1 MTESTILFSATTD
14 VYNNS
19 MDMHQDKGIDYVY
32 SILTAVTSGLSMIGG
47 TCMFLL
53 YYSFKDLRTPARK
66 LLLFL
71 DISCALLALGNLLG
85 IIWYLYRDTAL
96 IKKNRAFCQF
106 QSALTIYF
114 SITAFFWTVIIGAC
128 LFASTILK
136 KADFAARYM
145 KMFHVITWIPPGV
158 IVIVTLATDVL
169 GVDPTLNEPSW
180 CWIDTRV
187 ANVFVWQM
195 VTGKFWEIVAYITTV
210 ILYTSIKFFLLK
222 KAKLSDQISVRH
234 HNRENALREA
244 NRKLTFVPLVFIICR
259 IWGTLRFLLAH
270 YAKEHINDPAVE
282 WMNPLQGIGD
292 SAQGFANFVLY
303 CISTPRI
310 RRRLFTLVCPSSFSE
325 LISESEMAAKAGST
339 KRNEDDVPKDS

>member
-19 MDMHQDKGIDYVY
+19 MDTHQDKGIDYVY

-145 KMFHVITWIPPGV
+145 KMFHVITWIPPGNK
-158 IVIVTLATDVL
+158 T
-169 GVDPTLNEPSW
+169 
-180 CWIDTRV
+180 
-187 ANVFVWQM
+187 
-195 VTGKFWEIVAYITTV
+195 
-210 ILYTSIKFFLLK
+210 
-222 KAKLSDQISVRH
+222 
-234 HNRENALREA
+234 
-244 NRKLTFVPLVFIICR
+244 
-259 IWGTLRFLLAH
+259 
-270 YAKEHINDPAVE
+270 
-282 WMNPLQGIGD
+282 
-292 SAQGFANFVLY
+292 
-303 CISTPRI
+303 
-310 RRRLFTLVCPSSFSE
+310 
-325 LISESEMAAKAGST
+325 
-339 KRNEDDVPKDS
+339 